1 MITKA
6 FIPHA
11 DKYHDHKSIHPPKPP
26 MSQQADLQ
34 STMTTIGI
42 TGGIGSGKSYVAH
55 LLTTEFAVPVFDC
68 DTEAKRLMTDDPAVR
83 SSLIATFGP
92 AIYLPDGTLNRP
104 LLADLIF
111 RQHHAPAINAIVH
124 PAVRRRFESWREQQ
138 QTSAEASPNPNAE
151 ASPNPNAEAQPKA
164 NPIPDANAEAQPT
177 AEPKAQPSPN
187 AEAQP
192 TANPS
197 PNASA
202 EAKPMAL
209 PPAVAIE
216 SAILVESGF
225 TDLCDQVWL
234 VTAPES
240 LRIERAMLRDNAPRS
255 SIQARI
261 AAQSPDSALR
271 QHATHI
277 IHNDTTADLLAQIR
291 AAITN

>member
-1 MITKA
+1 
-6 FIPHA
+6 
-11 DKYHDHKSIHPPKPP
+11 
-26 MSQQADLQ
+26 
-34 STMTTIGI
+34 MTTIGI

-111 RQHHAPAINAIVH
+111 RQHHAPTINAIVH
-124 PAVRRRFESWREQQ
+124 PAVRRRFETWREQQ
-138 QTSAEASPNPNAE
+138 QTNAEASPNHNAEASPNASAEASPN
-151 ASPNPNAEAQPKA
+151 A
-164 NPIPDANAEAQPT
+164 N
-177 AEPKAQPSPN
+177 
-187 AEAQP
+187 
-192 TANPS
+192 
-197 PNASA
+197 A

-234 VTAPES
+234 VTAPEP
-240 LRIERAMLRDNAPRS
+240 LRIERAMLRDNATRT

-261 AAQSPDSALR
+261 ATQSPDSALR

-277 IHNDTTADLLAQIR
+277 IHNDTTADLLTQIR
-291 AAITN
+291 AAICKS